1 MTPNRIVA
9 GAVALL
15 GLLTLAAGL
24 LADLGTAPK
33 VAALVAGAIVLLTP
47 TVVWLRGWQAWEAR
61 QGEADQPVGW
71 DDLREQVDRLMGAL
85 GSVVPAP
92 AAAQELGYVAT
103 TLVEALRDSV
113 PVAAA
118 QVVRDPGTE
127 ASGYVAPLEDV
138 AALEPLPEELVGEAD
153 EDVAEEE
160 LGRP

>member
-24 LADLGTAPK
+24 LADLGTAPQ
-33 VAALVAGAIVLLTP
+33 VAALAAGAIVLLTP

-71 DDLREQVDRLMGAL
+71 DDLREQLERLAGVAA
-85 GSVVPAP
+85 PAP

-127 ASGYVAPLEDV
+127 ASGYVPALEDV

-153 EDVAEEE
+153 EDVPEEE